1 MVARQ
6 VCAGAPEN
14 PGERPM
20 FPASRYRKAPRGL
33 GLGQQGRP
41 MCPPG
46 PSRLAGTLY
55 VQAPACLTVSAVG
68 SPRAAAMGV
77 SVLPCPRPHL
87 PVQDRLG
94 GACRMTDKVASVV
107 RRAAG
112 KFHLNRAW
120 TSLVAQ
126 MVKHLSTMQET
137 QVRSLGMEDPLEK
150 EVATHSSI
158 VVWKIP
164 RMKEPGG
171 LQSMG

>member
-1 MVARQ
+1 MVARR
-6 VCAGAPEN
+6 VCAGTPEN
-14 PGERPM
+14 PGERPV

-41 MCPPG
+41 TCPPG

-55 VQAPACLTVSAVG
+55 VQAPACLTASTVG
-68 SPRAAAMGV
+68 SPRAAATGV
-77 SVLPCPRPHL
+77 SILPCPCPHL

-94 GACRMTDKVASVV
+94 GACRMTDKAASVV
-107 RRAAG
+107 PRAAG

-126 MVKHLSTMQET
+126 MVKHLPTMQET
-137 QVRSLGMEDPLEK
+137 QVRSLGVEDPLEK

-164 RMKEPGG
+164 RIEEPGG
-171 LQSMG
+171 LPSMG